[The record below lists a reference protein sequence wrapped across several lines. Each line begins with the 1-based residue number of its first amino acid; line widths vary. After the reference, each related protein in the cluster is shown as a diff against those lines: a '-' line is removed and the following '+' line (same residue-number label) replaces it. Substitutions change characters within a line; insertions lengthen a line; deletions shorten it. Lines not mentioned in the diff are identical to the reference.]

1 MKNQQFH
8 IIAIEREY
16 ASGGQ
21 EIGELAA
28 RKLGI
33 PCYGREI
40 LQMAAGEL
48 GMSVDYLKELEE
60 KSIGSFMYSMYV
72 MASLTRGNVMSE
84 ESRLFFAE
92 SEIINRLTQTPA
104 IVVGR
109 CAAHSLSDR
118 KDVLRVFV
126 HADEGFRK
134 ERACK
139 VYGIPEEYA
148 ADTLKRADKRRAGY
162 YKANTGRDW
171 RNSSNYH
178 MMLDSGLLGVER
190 CADILE
196 VCLRKGGSGE

>member
-16 ASGGQ
+16 ASGGH

-28 RKLGI
+28 KRLGI

-40 LQMAAGEL
+40 LQMAAKEL

-72 MASLTRGNVMSE
+72 MASLTKGNVMWG
-84 ESRLFFAE
+84 ESKLCFAE

-104 IVVGR
+104 VIVGR
-109 CAAHSLSDR
+109 CAANSLSDR
-118 KDVLRVFV
+118 EDVLRVFI
-126 HADEGFRK
+126 HGDEEFRK
-134 ERACK
+134 ERAHR
-139 VYGIPEEYA
+139 VYGIPEESA
-148 ADTLKRADKRRAGY
+148 SDTLKRADKRRAGY

-171 RNSSNYH
+171 RDSSNYH
-178 MMLDSGLLGVER
+178 VILDSGLLGIEK

-196 VCLRKGGSGE
+196 VCLRKGGSVK